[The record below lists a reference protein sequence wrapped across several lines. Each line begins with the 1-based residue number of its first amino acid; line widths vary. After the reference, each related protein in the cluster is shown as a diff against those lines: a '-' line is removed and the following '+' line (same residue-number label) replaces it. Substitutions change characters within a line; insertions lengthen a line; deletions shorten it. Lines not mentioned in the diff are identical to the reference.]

1 MMSRDNYRNSGLT
14 TLIKLTS
21 LINMTDDLTQQAITT
36 ALVQDWK
43 EAVKCNEQ
51 IVKANPEN
59 IEALNRL
66 GHAYLELGKA
76 ETAKKY
82 FNKVLKLDPYNQ
94 IAQKNLLTIATKK
107 FSKCESK
114 APLNPNLFL
123 EDPGKTKT
131 TSLVEIAEKE
141 IVLSL
146 SIGDEIEIVPKKRT
160 IVATT
165 KKGVYL
171 GKLADDLSLRLI
183 SFLKGGNKYE
193 VNIKSIEPGEIKIF
207 IREIFRSKKF
217 VNLSSFPPQE
227 IAYSA
232 FVPPDLVHETRP
244 EMADAEGSDEKT
256 DDDKNDETPEE
267 EPLDH
272 NLEE

>member
-1 MMSRDNYRNSGLT
+1 
-14 TLIKLTS
+14 
-21 LINMTDDLTQQAITT
+21 MTDDLTQQAIAA
-36 ALVQDWK
+36 ALIQDWDQ
-43 EAVKCNEQ
+43 AVVYNEQ
-51 IVKANPEN
+51 IIKASPEN

-66 GHAYLELGKA
+66 GHAYMELGKA
-76 ETAKKY
+76 EAAKKY
-82 FNKVLKLDPYNQ
+82 FTKVLKLDPYNQ
-94 IAQKNLLTIATKK
+94 IAQKNLLIISSKK
-107 FSKCESK
+107 ICKDDARK
-114 APLNPNLFL
+114 PLNPNLFL

-131 TSLVEIAEKE
+131 TSLVEIAGKE

-165 KKGVYL
+165 KKDVYL

-193 VNIKSIEPGEIKIF
+193 VNIKSVEPGEIKIF

-244 EMADAEGSDEKT
+244 IIADAEGSDEKT
-256 DDDKNDETPEE
+256 DDDKNEETPEE